1 MLDIALEQYCIIWRL
16 ITDYYNL
23 YTIQL
28 TAWTDAYGF
37 DSRVS
42 AKTQT
47 TQTMRYN
54 HRVKKMVKIKS
65 LMFRIWLCDYTIE
78 RIDNALRE
86 MDELESGDTVRTD
99 INPL

>member
-1 MLDIALEQYCIIWRL
+1 MRCYFGWARVYCGWCEYGDSLLDTI
-16 ITDYYNL
+16 L

-78 RIDNALRE
+78 RIDNALR
-86 MDELESGDTVRTD
+86 DG
-99 INPL
+99 

>member
-1 MLDIALEQYCIIWRL
+1 MCIAVGVNMETHYWISI
-16 ITDYYNL
+16 L

-65 LMFRIWLCDYTIE
+65 LMFRIWLCYYATE

-86 MDELESGDTVRTD
+86 MYKLDKIESDD
-99 INPL
+99 NNQD